1 MSFFKR
7 LANVGK
13 GTVRTYTH
21 HDPEEGSRIRA
32 LQEELEADQKRG
44 RSTRPAASAA
54 ATAAATAKSQDPQA
68 RLDALAD
75 ALREGRMTREEY
87 DLKCARLI
95 DGIDGPPAAPTPT
108 EPPPTPGTP
117 RKRTL

>member
-13 GTVRTYTH
+13 GTVRSYTH
-21 HDPEEGSRIRA
+21 RDPEESARIRA
-32 LQEELEADQKRG
+32 LQDELEADQRHL
-44 RSTRPAASAA
+44 RPARSASATPPA
-54 ATAAATAKSQDPQA
+54 VAKPADPQA

-87 DLKCARLI
+87 DLACAKLI
-95 DGIDGPPAAPTPT
+95 DGIDGAGEAPPPP
-108 EPPPTPGTP
+108 EPPPAPGAP

>member
-13 GTVRTYTH
+13 GTVRSYTH
-21 HDPEEGSRIRA
+21 RDPDEAARIRA
-32 LQEELEADQKRG
+32 LQDELEAEQARA
-44 RSTRPAASAA
+44 RPARTVASARPAAAA
-54 ATAAATAKSQDPQA
+54 KPADPQA

-87 DLKCARLI
+87 DLACARLI
-95 DGIDGPPAAPTPT
+95 DGIDGAAEGPPPP
-108 EPPPTPGTP
+108 EPPPAPGAP